1 MLKKEMKDIE
11 KGEGRYAEVLKEG
24 SMAKLMEE
32 ERKKMEGGEGRKDGI
47 IEGREEGT

>member
-1 MLKKEMKDIE
+1 LKIE

-24 SMAKLMEE
+24 SMAMEE
-32 ERKKMEGGEGRKDGI
+32 ERKKMKGGEGRKDGI